1 MEVDTHGNLHRKE
14 RAGKVE
20 RNEDEGQL
28 SQASNCSPLYDC
40 SLTFRDRHR
49 GHQSMERS
57 IYAHFDGLQ
66 AVGQGGASLVNLLR
80 FFIVELNV
88 VRGDVEAILLRRC
101 VPVFTVRPLLG
112 DRLTFELGPGQSA
125 SRYASDSFDEYS
137 MIFTHHVHNNLLQA
151 TTFLLSSSLSHVL
164 LSMLSNV

>member
-28 SQASNCSPLYDC
+28 SQASDCSPLYDC

-88 VRGDVEAILLRRC
+88 VRGGCGSNTSPTLRSG
-101 VPVFTVRPLLG
+101 FH
-112 DRLTFELGPGQSA
+112 SA
-125 SRYASDSFDEYS
+125 ASFRGSFDIRIGARAIS
-137 MIFTHHVHNNLLQA
+137 KPICL
-151 TTFLLSSSLSHVL
+151 
-164 LSMLSNV
+164 